1 MTKERTLVIDI
12 GNRLAKIYVV
22 RGDELG
28 GRWVFMQ
35 SDPSWF
41 NRLGDIAGKSKCRDA
56 VLVSVIPDSIEQAQT
71 ILSRAGLETLVIGGE
86 MRLPIRLDY
95 GSPKRLGADR
105 IATAVGAWHFY
116 SDDFGKK
123 DDAIVIVDAGSAI
136 TIDLVKNGVFYGGAI
151 MPGLN
156 IMRNSLHRNTAQLPE
171 TTEKIAPQFPG
182 KGTEQCII
190 AGAISA
196 ATGAVDFLWNK
207 FTGKS
212 AKGKLILTGG
222 DSEILAGHIEIP
234 HIIDQLLLLKG
245 AVAILDFKKNGA

>member
-41 NRLGDIAGKSKCRDA
+41 NKLESIAGNSKCRDA
-56 VLVSVIPDSIEQAQT
+56 VLVSVIPDGTEQAQT
-71 ILSRAGLETLVIGGE
+71 IISRAGLETLVIHGE

-116 SDDFGKK
+116 GDDLGAK
-123 DDAIVIVDAGSAI
+123 DDAIVVIDAGSAI
-136 TIDLVKNGVFYGGAI
+136 TIDLVKNGMFYGGAI
-151 MPGLN
+151 IPGLN
-156 IMRNSLHRNTAQLPE
+156 LMRNSLHRNTAQLPQSP
-171 TTEKIAPQFPG
+171 EKIAPQFPG

-190 AGAISA
+190 AVAIA
-196 ATGAVDFLWNK
+196 AAAGAVEFLWNK

-212 AKGKLILTGG
+212 EKRKLILTGG

-234 HIIDQLLLLKG
+234 HIIDPLLLLKG